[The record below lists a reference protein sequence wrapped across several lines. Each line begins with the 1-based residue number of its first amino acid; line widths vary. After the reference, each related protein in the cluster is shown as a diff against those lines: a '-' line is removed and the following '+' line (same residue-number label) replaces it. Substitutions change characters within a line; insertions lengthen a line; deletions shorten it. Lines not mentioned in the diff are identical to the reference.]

1 MNKMTK
7 YLSFL
12 LVITLLFLS
21 ACSSSED
28 SGTGEASS
36 KDSSGEDKAAQIEK
50 YETTEELYEKAKEE
64 GEVVVYSAT
73 SAGENVGLAFEEEYP
88 GVKAV
93 VTKVSDGDILERI
106 KREHESGVNNADV
119 IFGKGTN
126 GSWVNELL
134 ADGILYDYKPEEITK
149 NMAAP
154 YKDYAGLGL
163 ISEIIT
169 IIYNT
174 DAHDEAPIDNWWD
187 LTTPEWKS
195 KVLMKDPLSAPDIQG
210 LFMAMVKHADEMEA
224 AYKEKFNEDIVL
236 DGTENAGYEFIKRLL
251 ENDAILMSSMGDTV
265 DAVSDSAQDQS
276 PVAIASTVKLR
287 DVINDGAT
295 IDILPN
301 LSPRVSVPGT
311 SKVFLVDEVSNISAS
326 KLFIRFMS
334 GEEDGMGQ
342 GFDAFN
348 YPGTFATRT
357 DITQDNWLPSLSE
370 LNLWEEDE
378 NYNYENA
385 DEMRDFLLKIQ

>member
-1 MNKMTK
+1 MKKNIK
-7 YLSFL
+7 YFGFL
-12 LVITLLFLS
+12 FVITLLILS
-21 ACSSSED
+21 ACSGNGD
-28 SGTGEASS
+28 SGTEASS
-36 KDSSGEDKAAQIEK
+36 KDLSDEDRAALIDK
-50 YETTEELYEKAKEE
+50 YETTEELYEKAKKE
-64 GEVVVYSAT
+64 GEVVIYSAT

-93 VTKVSDGDILERI
+93 VTKVSDADILERI

-126 GSWVNELL
+126 GSWVNDLL
-134 ADGILYDYKPEEITK
+134 ADGILYDYKPEEITE

-154 YKDYAGLGL
+154 YNDYEGLGL

-169 IIYNT
+169 VIYNT
-174 DAHDEAPIDNWWD
+174 DAYNEAPIDNWWD
-187 LTTPEWKS
+187 LTTPEWEG

-224 AYKEKFNEDIVL
+224 AYKDKFNEDIEL

-251 ENDAILMSSMGDTV
+251 ENDAILMSSMGDSV
-265 DAVSDSAQDQS
+265 DAVSESSQDKS

-287 DVINDGAT
+287 DVVNDGAK
-295 IDILPN
+295 IDMSPN
-301 LSPRVSVPGT
+301 LSPKVSVPGT
-311 SKVFLVDEVSNISAS
+311 SKVFLVNEVSNISAA

-334 GEEDGMGQ
+334 GGEDGTGE
-342 GFDAFN
+342 GFDSFN

-378 NYNYENA
+378 DYNYENA
-385 DEMRDFLLKIQ
+385 DEMRDFLLKIK